1 MIQRKYLNPV
11 GLVVLLVGIWT
22 LGWFWLAWVIETGLK
37 EYAAQRTGNSFT
49 VVWDEIDTD
58 GYPNRLF
65 THITRP
71 RVKWSTP
78 DGAVEWA
85 GPTTKLKFFTDF
97 GRTVSFQSP
106 GRHIF
111 VLPYL
116 ASYDDER
123 MVAAD
128 SERLDGRIE
137 FDGDGRITVLR
148 GQASR
153 LALALDRKPLTTLD
167 DAAFDWSRNAGRHDS
182 GAIHPDTA
190 GQTLDFA
197 LSGLTLEATKLEP
210 DIFGTLGRKL
220 DRVAGQISLRGKLQ
234 HDRITAE
241 TLGRWRDA
249 GGTLELADIIIDWGP
264 LRLAGAGTLA
274 LDDALQPV
282 GALTAQIAGL
292 EK

>member
-1 MIQRKYLNPV
+1 M
-11 GLVVLLVGIWT
+11 
-22 LGWFWLAWVIETGLK
+22 
-37 EYAAQRTGNSFT
+37 
-49 VVWDEIDTD
+49 
-58 GYPNRLF
+58 
-65 THITRP
+65 
-71 RVKWSTP
+71 
-78 DGAVEWA
+78 
-85 GPTTKLKFFTDF
+85 
-97 GRTVSFQSP
+97 
-106 GRHIF
+106 
-111 VLPYL
+111 LPYL

-292 EK
+292 DRLLDLLERSGQVRPQQAAIARIALAVLTHTPADGGPPRAEVPVGIQNQQLSIGPVPLLRLPVIVWQ